1 MVQTEMAAEAIKTA
15 FPSVP
20 IEINGY
26 ETKGDQQLNRS
37 LAAFGSK
44 GAFTKEL
51 ETAMLEG
58 RIDLAVHSAKD
69 LPVELPEGLTVGA
82 VLQRGDSRDVWVSL
96 RKEFSEIEA
105 CRGKVIVGTGSL
117 RRALQI
123 RQMCNGV
130 EIRDIR
136 GNVPTRLKKLSE
148 ELFDGIILAAA
159 GLKRLGYLS
168 DACDETGC
176 FEAEGQTF
184 FYEILP
190 KEQFFPAAG
199 QGDRKSVV

>member
-1 MVQTEMAAEAIKTA
+1 M
-15 FPSVP
+15 
-20 IEINGY
+20 
-26 ETKGDQQLNRS
+26 
-37 LAAFGSK
+37 
-44 GAFTKEL
+44 
-51 ETAMLEG
+51 
-58 RIDLAVHSAKD
+58 
-69 LPVELPEGLTVGA
+69 
-82 VLQRGDSRDVWVSL
+82 
-96 RKEFSEIEA
+96 
-105 CRGKVIVGTGSL
+105 IVGTGSL

-176 FEAEGQTF
+176 FEADSVSAS
-184 FYEILP
+184 P
-190 KEQFFPAAG
+190 AG
-199 QGDRKSVV
+199 QPSITTPTALP